1 MMIATFRSVCT
12 PRWWHSS
19 DVLYAA
25 VIVLHAAAGLIA
37 LLVGALAAVR
47 GSRFGL
53 YFWSLVACIGL
64 LIPAVALDWEDL
76 DTATRIIFP
85 ALIVLGLY
93 MIWRAMRA
101 RRLLAADGASSDVY
115 FEDVAFTLIALFV
128 AFVAIVVL
136 DLGSPG
142 WLIAVVTVAAVLVG
156 RRAVDQIRPGDAT
169 AQC

>member
-1 MMIATFRSVCT
+1 MIATFRSVCT
-12 PRWWHSS
+12 QRWWHSS

-47 GSRFGL
+47 GSHFGL

-76 DTATRIIFP
+76 DTATRIVFP
-85 ALIVLGLY
+85 ALIVLGVY
-93 MIWRAMRA
+93 MVWRAVRA
-101 RRLLAADGASSDVY
+101 RRLLAADGGASSDVY

-136 DLGSPG
+136 DLGAPG
-142 WLIAVVTVAAVLVG
+142 WLVGAVAVAAVLVG
-156 RRAVDQIRPGDAT
+156 RRAVQLFRPADAPGQ
-169 AQC
+169 A